1 MSDEPLFTL
10 RELADRLELPESTV
24 RYYRDA
30 FLDHIPSVGTGRRR
44 RYPPAALAVLRS
56 IAEGY
61 ASGLPRTEVLRHID
75 GAAPAAEPVRGT
87 ASPASKGGRRPPVAE
102 TTEVTNLDLLAA
114 IVDGEREQREAL
126 WQMAQEIVRLTGV
139 LESQEKV
146 LNEISDHTG
155 FSLRAPE
162 PPPALGAHF
171 GPPALSGGPDLGAT
185 TAMAPPPPPPAPPP
199 PPPPPPSPPPPA
211 APALS
216 AAAASAGLAMP
227 PWLQDL
233 APPAAP
239 ASAPEGIDTPPPP
252 TSSAAPFGG
261 PDIDRLRQELESER
275 ALVERLREAKLKLEQ
290 RAADAEGE
298 LADQRGRRRGSVL
311 GRLLKSDRDQQ

>member
-10 RELADRLELPESTV
+10 RELADQLELPESTV

-61 ASGLPRTEVLRHID
+61 ASGLPRTEVQRHID

-87 ASPASKGGRRPPVAE
+87 TSPTPKGGRRPPVSE

-126 WQMAQEIVRLTGV
+126 WQMAQEVVRLTQV
-139 LESQEKV
+139 LGDQEKV

-155 FSLRAPE
+155 FSLRAPA
-162 PPPALGAHF
+162 PPPALGGHF
-171 GPPALSGGPDLGAT
+171 GPPALSGGPDVGAT

-199 PPPPPPSPPPPA
+199 PPPPPPA
-211 APALS
+211 APVPS
-216 AAAASAGLAMP
+216 VAAASPGLAMP

-239 ASAPEGIDTPPPP
+239 ATAPESIEPPPP
-252 TSSAAPFGG
+252 LTPPASPFGG